1 MKIKSVG
8 LGFILLALVSVFAVA
23 VSVDAKVKK
32 AEWKVWEGQL
42 NINEASEADFVIL
55 DGIGKVTAHRIVVY
69 REKVGGFKS
78 IAQLKEVKG
87 VSSKRVKLLEEN
99 LSLFDKSTIKLLADI
114 NRAPASALK
123 ALPGISK
130 KIAGSIIEYRD
141 RNEGFEDLKELL
153 QVPGVNRARFEEM
166 NDFITLMPMKQVT
179 KKIP

>member
-1 MKIKSVG
+1 MKRKRI
-8 LGFILLALVSVFAVA
+8 GFGVVLMVLISVFA
-23 VSVDAKVKK
+23 VSVDAKIKK
-32 AEWKVWEGQL
+32 ADWKVWEGQL
-42 NINEASEADFVIL
+42 NINEASEADFAIL
-55 DGIGKVTAHRIVVY
+55 DGIGKVTAHRIVEY
-69 REKVGGFKS
+69 REKMGGFKS

-99 LSLFDKSTIKLLADI
+99 LSLFDKSNIKVLVDI
-114 NRAPASALK
+114 NMAPVSALK

-130 KIAGSIIEYRD
+130 KIAAAIIEYRD

-166 NDFITLMPMKQVT
+166 KDFITLMPMKQVT

>member
-1 MKIKSVG
+1 MKRKRI
-8 LGFILLALVSVFAVA
+8 GFGIVLMVLISVFT

-55 DGIGKVTAHRIVVY
+55 DGIGKVTAHRIVAY

-87 VSSKRVKLLEEN
+87 VSSKRVKFLEEN
-99 LSLFDKSTIKLLADI
+99 LSLFDKSTIRVLADI
-114 NRAPASALK
+114 NRAPASAMK

-130 KIAGSIIEYRD
+130 KIAAAIIEYRD

-166 NDFITLMPMKQVT
+166 KDFITLMPMKQVT

>member
-1 MKIKSVG
+1 MKRKRI
-8 LGFILLALVSVFAVA
+8 GFGVVLMVLISVFA

-42 NINEASEADFVIL
+42 NINEASEADFTLL
-55 DGIGKVTAHRIVVY
+55 DGIGKVTAHRIVEY
-69 REKVGGFKS
+69 REKMGGFKS

-99 LSLFDKSTIKLLADI
+99 LSLFDKSTIKVLADI
-114 NRAPASALK
+114 NRAPVSAMK

-130 KIAGSIIEYRD
+130 KIAAAIIEYRD

-166 NDFITLMPMKQVT
+166 KDFITLMPMKQVV

>member
-1 MKIKSVG
+1 MVLIS
-8 LGFILLALVSVFAVA
+8 FFA
-23 VSVDAKVKK
+23 VSVDAKIKK

-42 NINEASEADFVIL
+42 NINEASEADFVLL
-55 DGIGKVTAHRIVVY
+55 DGIGKVTAHRIIEY
-69 REKVGGFKS
+69 REKMGGFKS

-99 LSLFDKSTIKLLADI
+99 LSLFDKSTIKVLADI
-114 NRAPASALK
+114 NRAPASAMK

-130 KIAGSIIEYRD
+130 KIAAAIIEYRD

-166 NDFITLMPMKQVT
+166 KDFITLRPMKQVV
-179 KKIP
+179 KKIL